1 MEELLYRFSPY
12 HIFYKKV
19 KLPIKFSCKMI
30 KYSLDSVQTGGKNME
45 TNLIESFKT
54 SSINLN
60 IESSKN
66 FQHRLL
72 CNKDEKII
80 TTLRKEL
87 ESCDEF
93 IISVA
98 FITEGGLALILEEL
112 KELEN
117 RNIKGKI
124 LTGDYL
130 NFTEPKALK
139 RLLNYKNIEL
149 KILSK
154 EKFHAKGYFFRKDNL
169 WTLVVG
175 SSNLTQTALTV
186 NFEWNLKVNSLENG
200 KIAKDIL
207 SSFNDIFERLPKL
220 DLEMIENYEK
230 VYKLSKSYSKAQEK
244 LQNPLFKKE
253 IKPNI
258 MQKEALDN
266 LSELRENE
274 KEGLLISATGIGKTY
289 LSAFDVKKVKPEKML
304 FIAHRK
310 TIIKKAKYTFES
322 IISNKKMA
330 IYGDE
335 DISDADYIFAMVQT
349 LNKKEHLERFPKD
362 YFNYIIIDEVHHSGA
377 KTYQS
382 VINYFKPDFLLGMT
396 ATPERSDDFDIY
408 GLFNHNIA
416 YEIRLYDALRENLLC
431 PFHYFG
437 ISDITVNGE
446 CIDGKTSIKN
456 LTLDQRIDHI
466 IEKSRYYG
474 YSGEKLHG
482 LMFVSRV
489 EEAEILAEKLNE
501 KGIKSI
507 ALTGEDGD
515 NARESAIEKLEKG
528 EVEYLITVD
537 IFNEGVDIP
546 CVNQVILLRPTES
559 SIVYIQQLGRGLRKN
574 ENKEFVV
581 VLDFIGNYEK
591 NFLIPTAISQ
601 NNSFDKDFMKRFI
614 LNGTNMIPGES
625 SISFEEIVKERIF
638 ENINKTNFSTKKN
651 IEHDF
656 ELLEKQ
662 LGRIPLLNDFFVRN
676 MIDPSV
682 ILKFKKDYDSVLKAL
697 RPDTEIGILSELE
710 KNFLTFLSSFFTPA
724 KRVHEMVILLEGI
737 KESKVSPKKIE
748 DILEK
753 EYKLKDQKENIENG
767 IKHLSK
773 EIFTSLSTM
782 KGFEPILE
790 KIDGEYQIDKSFK
803 NGYKNNKYFRDLID
817 DLIRYN
823 LAYVEKNYKQY
834 GKDSIQKYKQ
844 YTKLEGFWQLNLDFN
859 NGYQVSGYMVFE
871 EAKKVVMFVTMEDS
885 SIFDNKF
892 LDQQRFP
899 WFSKNNRCLSRNNK
913 LTAEGKI
920 AENYYTLEIFV
931 KKSSGESF
939 YYLGQAEKVLKAKEC
954 FTEKGIPRVEYEL
967 KLKNE
972 VPKDLFD
979 YLMV

>member
-1 MEELLYRFSPY
+1 MEKS
-12 HIFYKKV
+12 
-19 KLPIKFSCKMI
+19 
-30 KYSLDSVQTGGKNME
+30 
-45 TNLIESFKT
+45 LIESFKT

-60 IESSKN
+60 IESSQN
-66 FQHRLL
+66 FQHKLL
-72 CNKDEKII
+72 CNKAEKIVI
-80 TTLRKEL
+80 NLRKEL
-87 ESCDEF
+87 ENCDEF

-98 FITEGGLALILEEL
+98 FVTEGGLSLILEQL

-117 RNIKGKI
+117 RNVKGKI

-139 RLLNYKNIEL
+139 RLLKYKNVEL

-154 EKFHAKGYFFRKDNL
+154 EKFHAKGYFFRKGNL
-169 WTLVVG
+169 WTLIIG

-186 NFEWNLKVNSLENG
+186 NFEWNLKINSLEDG
-200 KIAKDIL
+200 KITKDIL
-207 SSFNDIFERLPKL
+207 NSFEEIFERLPKL
-220 DLEMIENYEK
+220 DLEMIDNYEK
-230 VYKLSKSYSKAQEK
+230 IYKLSKNYSKTQEK
-244 LQNPLFKKE
+244 NQNSLFKKD
-253 IKPNI
+253 IKPNF
-258 MQKEALDN
+258 MQKEALEN
-266 LSELRENE
+266 LKLLRESE
-274 KEGLLISATGIGKTY
+274 DKGLLISATGTGKTY
-289 LSAFDVKKVKPEKML
+289 LSAFDVKNVKPERML

-310 TIIKKAKYTFES
+310 TILKKAKYTFES
-322 IISNKKMA
+322 IIKNKKMA
-330 IYGDE
+330 VYGE
-335 DISDADYIFAMVQT
+335 ENIADADYIFAMVQT
-349 LNKKEHLERFPKD
+349 LNKKEHLERFPKN

-382 VINYFKPDFLLGMT
+382 IINYFKPDFLLGMT

-408 GLFNHNIA
+408 RLFDHNIA

-437 ISDITVNGE
+437 VSDIIIDGE
-446 CIDGKTSIKN
+446 CIDNKTSIKN
-456 LTLDQRIDHI
+456 LTLEQRIDHI

-489 EEAEILAEKLNE
+489 EEANILTEKFNE
-501 KGIKSI
+501 RGIKCI
-507 ALTGEDGD
+507 ALTGEHGD
-515 NARESAIEKLEKG
+515 NARENAIEKLENG
-528 EVEYLITVD
+528 EIEYIITVD

-601 NNSFDKDFMKRFI
+601 NNSFDKDFMKKFL

-656 ELLEKQ
+656 NLLEKQ
-662 LGRIPLLNDFFVRN
+662 LGRIPMLNDFFIRN
-676 MIDPSV
+676 MIEPSV
-682 ILKFKKDYDSVLKAL
+682 ILKFRKDYDSVLKAL
-697 RPDTEIGILSELE
+697 RPSTEFGVLSEIE

-724 KRVHEMVILLEGI
+724 KRIHEIVILQESIKNTKISLE
-737 KESKVSPKKIE
+737 KIE

-753 EYKLKDQKENIENG
+753 KYKIKQQKENIENG

-782 KGFEPILE
+782 KEFEPILE
-790 KIDGEYQIDKSFK
+790 KVDGEYNLNKSFK
-803 NGYKNNKYFRDLID
+803 SGYENNKYFRELIEDLIK
-817 DLIRYN
+817 YN
-823 LAYVEKNYKQY
+823 LGYVEKNYKQS
-834 GKDSIQKYKQ
+834 GKESIQKYKQ
-844 YTKLEGFWQLNLDFN
+844 YTKQEGFWQLNLDFN
-859 NGYQVSGYMVFE
+859 NGYQVSGYTVFE
-871 EAKKVVMFVTMEDS
+871 KEKKVIMFVTMEDS

-920 AENYYTLEIFV
+920 AENNYILEIFA

-939 YYLGQAEKVLKAKEC
+939 YYLGQIEKVLKAKEC

-972 VPKDLFD
+972 VPQDLFD
-979 YLMV
+979 YLQA

>member
-1 MEELLYRFSPY
+1 MEKS
-12 HIFYKKV
+12 
-19 KLPIKFSCKMI
+19 
-30 KYSLDSVQTGGKNME
+30 
-45 TNLIESFKT
+45 LIESLKT

-60 IESSKN
+60 IESSQN
-66 FQHRLL
+66 FQHKLL
-72 CNKDEKII
+72 CNKEEKII
-80 TTLRKEL
+80 INLRKEL
-87 ESCDEF
+87 ENCDEF

-98 FITEGGLALILEEL
+98 FITEGGLSLILEQL

-154 EKFHAKGYFFRKDNL
+154 EKFHAKGYFFKKGNL
-169 WTLVVG
+169 WTLIIG

-186 NFEWNLKVNSLENG
+186 NFEWNLKINSLEDG
-200 KIAKDIL
+200 KITKDIL
-207 SSFNDIFERLPKL
+207 NNFEEIFERLPKL

-230 VYKLSKSYSKAQEK
+230 VYKLSKEYSKIQEK
-244 LQNPLFKKE
+244 NQNSLFKKD
-253 IKPNI
+253 IKPNF
-258 MQKEALDN
+258 MQKEALEN
-266 LSELRENE
+266 LKLLRESE
-274 KEGLLISATGIGKTY
+274 DKGLLISATGTGKTY
-289 LSAFDVKKVKPEKML
+289 LSAFDVKNLKPEKML

-310 TIIKKAKYTFES
+310 TILRKAKYTFEN

-330 IYGDE
+330 IYGE
-335 DISDADYIFAMVQT
+335 ESIVDADYIFAMVQT
-349 LNKKEHLERFPKD
+349 LNKKEHLEKFSKN

-382 VINYFKPDFLLGMT
+382 IISYFKPDFLLGMT

-408 GLFNHNIA
+408 RLFNHNIA

-437 ISDITVNGE
+437 VSDITVDGE
-446 CIDGKTSIKN
+446 CIDNKTSIKN
-456 LTLDQRIDHI
+456 LTLEQRIDHI

-489 EEAEILAEKLNE
+489 EEANILAEKFNE
-501 KGIKSI
+501 RGIKSI
-507 ALTGEDGD
+507 ALTGEHGD
-515 NARESAIEKLEKG
+515 NTRENAIEKLENG
-528 EVEYLITVD
+528 EIEYIITVD
-537 IFNEGVDIP
+537 IFNEGIDIP

-574 ENKEFVV
+574 KNKEFVV

-601 NNSFDKDFMKRFI
+601 NNSFDKDFMKKFI

-656 ELLEKQ
+656 NLLEKQ
-662 LGRIPLLNDFFVRN
+662 LGRTPMLNDFFTRN
-676 MIDPSV
+676 MIEPSV
-682 ILKFKKDYDSVLKAL
+682 ILKFRKDYDSVLKAL
-697 RPDTEIGILSELE
+697 RPNTEFGVLSEIE

-724 KRVHEMVILLEGI
+724 KRIHEMVILQESI
-737 KESKVSPKKIE
+737 KNVKISLKEVE

-753 EYKLKDQKENIENG
+753 KYKIKQQKENIENAV
-767 IKHLSK
+767 KHLSK

-782 KGFEPILE
+782 KEFEPILE
-790 KIDGEYQIDKSFK
+790 KVNGEYKVSKDFK
-803 NGYKNNKYFRDLID
+803 NGYENNKYFRELVEDLIK
-817 DLIRYN
+817 YN
-823 LAYVEKNYKQY
+823 LGYVEKNYKQS
-834 GKDSIQKYKQ
+834 GKESIQKYKQ
-844 YTKLEGFWQLNLDFN
+844 YTKQEGFWQLNLDFN
-859 NGYQVSGYMVFE
+859 NGYQVSGYTVFE
-871 EAKKVVMFVTMEDS
+871 EEKKVIMFVTMEDS

-899 WFSKNNRCLSRNNK
+899 WFSKNNRCLSRNNR

-972 VPKDLFD
+972 VPEDLFD
-979 YLMV
+979 YLQV

>member
-1 MEELLYRFSPY
+1 ME
-12 HIFYKKV
+12 I
-19 KLPIKFSCKMI
+19 
-30 KYSLDSVQTGGKNME
+30 
-45 TNLIESFKT
+45 NLIESFKT

-87 ESCDEF
+87 ENCDEF

-230 VYKLSKSYSKAQEK
+230 IYKLSKSYSKAQEK
-244 LQNPLFKKE
+244 LQSPLFKKE
-253 IKPNI
+253 IIPNS
-258 MQKEALDN
+258 MQKEALSN
-266 LSELRENE
+266 LIELRENE
-274 KEGLLISATGIGKTY
+274 KEGLLISATGTGKTY
-289 LSAFDVKKVKPEKML
+289 LSAFDVKKVKPERML

-330 IYGDE
+330 IYGEE
-335 DISDADYIFAMVQT
+335 DISNVDYIFAMVQT
-349 LNKKEHLERFPKD
+349 LNKKEHLEKFPKD

-382 VINYFKPDFLLGMT
+382 IINYFKPDFLLGMT

-437 ISDITVNGE
+437 ISDITVDGE
-446 CIDGKTSIKN
+446 CIDGKASIKN
-456 LTLDQRIDHI
+456 LTLDQRVEHI

-489 EEAEILAEKLNE
+489 EEANILAEKFNE

-507 ALTGEDGD
+507 ALTGEHGD
-515 NARESAIEKLEKG
+515 SARENAIEKLEKG
-528 EVEYLITVD
+528 EIQYLITVD

-662 LGRIPLLNDFFVRN
+662 LGRIPLLYDFFVRN
-676 MIDPSV
+676 MIEPSV
-682 ILKFKKDYDSVLKAL
+682 ILKFRKDYDSVLKAL
-697 RPDTEIGILSELE
+697 RPNTEFGVLSELE

-724 KRVHEMVILLEGI
+724 KRVHEIVILQEGI
-737 KESKVSPKKIE
+737 KGSKVSLEKIE

-753 EYKLKDQKENIENG
+753 EYKLKQQKENIENG

-790 KIDGEYQIDKSFK
+790 KTDGEYQIDKNFK
-803 NGYKNNKYFRDLID
+803 KGYENNKYFRDLID
-817 DLIRYN
+817 DLIKYN
-823 LAYVEKNYKQY
+823 LAYVGKNYKQS

-871 EAKKVVMFVTMEDS
+871 EARKVVIFVTMEDS

-899 WFSKNNRCLSRNNK
+899 WFSKNNRCLSRNNN

-920 AENYYTLEIFV
+920 AGNYYIIEVFV

-954 FTEKGIPRVEYEL
+954 FTEKGIPRVEYEI

-979 YLMV
+979 YLQI

>member
-1 MEELLYRFSPY
+1 MEKS
-12 HIFYKKV
+12 
-19 KLPIKFSCKMI
+19 
-30 KYSLDSVQTGGKNME
+30 
-45 TNLIESFKT
+45 LIESLKT

-60 IESSKN
+60 IESSQN
-66 FQHRLL
+66 FQHKLL
-72 CNKDEKII
+72 CNKEEKII
-80 TTLRKEL
+80 INLRKEL
-87 ESCDEF
+87 ENCDEF

-98 FITEGGLALILEEL
+98 FITEGGLSLILEQL

-117 RNIKGKI
+117 RNIRGKI

-154 EKFHAKGYFFRKDNL
+154 EKFHAKGYFFKKGNL
-169 WTLVVG
+169 WTLIIG

-186 NFEWNLKVNSLENG
+186 NFEWNLKINSLEDG
-200 KIAKDIL
+200 KITKDIL
-207 SSFNDIFERLPKL
+207 NNFEEIFERLPKL

-230 VYKLSKSYSKAQEK
+230 VYKLSKKYSKIQEK
-244 LQNPLFKKE
+244 NQNSLFKKD
-253 IKPNI
+253 IKPNF
-258 MQKEALDN
+258 MQKEALEN
-266 LSELRENE
+266 LKLLRESE
-274 KEGLLISATGIGKTY
+274 DKGLLISATGTGKTY
-289 LSAFDVKKVKPEKML
+289 LSAFDVKNLKPEKML

-310 TIIKKAKYTFES
+310 TILRKAKYTFEN

-330 IYGDE
+330 IYGE
-335 DISDADYIFAMVQT
+335 ESIVDADYIFAMVQT
-349 LNKKEHLERFPKD
+349 LNKKEHLEKFSKN

-382 VINYFKPDFLLGMT
+382 IISYFKPDFLLGMT

-408 GLFNHNIA
+408 RLFNHNIA

-437 ISDITVNGE
+437 VSDITVDGE
-446 CIDGKTSIKN
+446 CIDNKTSIKN
-456 LTLDQRIDHI
+456 LTLEQRIDHI

-489 EEAEILAEKLNE
+489 EEANILAEKFNE
-501 KGIKSI
+501 RGIKSI
-507 ALTGEDGD
+507 ALTGEHGD
-515 NARESAIEKLEKG
+515 NTRENAIEKLENG
-528 EVEYLITVD
+528 EIEYIITVD
-537 IFNEGVDIP
+537 IFNEGIDIP

-574 ENKEFVV
+574 KNKEFVV

-601 NNSFDKDFMKRFI
+601 NNSFDKDFMKKFI

-656 ELLEKQ
+656 NLLEKQ
-662 LGRIPLLNDFFVRN
+662 LGRTPMLNDFFTRN
-676 MIDPSV
+676 MIEPSV
-682 ILKFKKDYDSVLKAL
+682 ILKFRKDYDSVLKAL
-697 RPDTEIGILSELE
+697 RPNTEFGVLSGIE

-724 KRVHEMVILLEGI
+724 KRIHEMVILQESI
-737 KESKVSPKKIE
+737 KNVKISLKEVE

-753 EYKLKDQKENIENG
+753 KYKIKQQKENIENAV
-767 IKHLSK
+767 KHLSK

-782 KGFEPILE
+782 KEFEPILE
-790 KIDGEYQIDKSFK
+790 KVNGEYKVSKDFK
-803 NGYKNNKYFRDLID
+803 NGYENNKYFRELVEDLIK
-817 DLIRYN
+817 YN
-823 LAYVEKNYKQY
+823 LGYVEKNYKQS
-834 GKDSIQKYKQ
+834 GKESIQKYKQ
-844 YTKLEGFWQLNLDFN
+844 YTKQEGFWQLNLDFN
-859 NGYQVSGYMVFE
+859 NGYQVSGYTVFE
-871 EAKKVVMFVTMEDS
+871 EEKKVIMFVTMEDS

-899 WFSKNNRCLSRNNK
+899 WFSKNNRCLSRNNR

-972 VPKDLFD
+972 VPEDLFD
-979 YLMV
+979 YLQV

>member
-1 MEELLYRFSPY
+1 
-12 HIFYKKV
+12 
-19 KLPIKFSCKMI
+19 
-30 KYSLDSVQTGGKNME
+30 ME

-274 KEGLLISATGIGKTY
+274 KEGLLISATGTGKTY

-676 MIDPSV
+676 MIDPSI

-697 RPDTEIGILSELE
+697 RPDTEFGILSELE

-737 KESKVSPKKIE
+737 KESKISLKKIE

-782 KGFEPILE
+782 KRFEPILE
-790 KIDGEYQIDKSFK
+790 KAGGEYQIDKNFK
-803 NGYKNNKYFRDLID
+803 NGYKNNKYFRYLID
-817 DLIRYN
+817 DLIKYN

-920 AENYYTLEIFV
+920 AKNYYILEIFV

-954 FTEKGIPRVEYEL
+954 FTEKGVPRVEYEL

>member
-1 MEELLYRFSPY
+1 ME
-12 HIFYKKV
+12 I
-19 KLPIKFSCKMI
+19 
-30 KYSLDSVQTGGKNME
+30 
-45 TNLIESFKT
+45 NLIESFKT

-87 ESCDEF
+87 ENCDEF

-98 FITEGGLALILEEL
+98 FITEGGLALILEKL

-175 SSNLTQTALTV
+175 SSNLTQTALTI

-220 DLEMIENYEK
+220 DLKMIENYEK
-230 VYKLSKSYSKAQEK
+230 IYKLSKSYSKAQEK

-253 IKPNI
+253 IIPNI
-258 MQKEALDN
+258 MQEEALSN
-266 LSELRENE
+266 LIELRENE
-274 KEGLLISATGIGKTY
+274 KEGLLISATGTGKTY

-330 IYGDE
+330 VYGDE
-335 DISDADYIFAMVQT
+335 NISNADYIFAMVQT

-382 VINYFKPDFLLGMT
+382 IINYFKPDFLLGMT

-437 ISDITVNGE
+437 ISDITVDGE

-456 LTLDQRIDHI
+456 LTLDQRVEHI

-489 EEAEILAEKLNE
+489 EEANILAEKLNE

-507 ALTGEDGD
+507 ALTGEHGD
-515 NARESAIEKLEKG
+515 SARENAIEKLEKG
-528 EVEYLITVD
+528 EIEYLITVD

-662 LGRIPLLNDFFVRN
+662 LGRIPMLYDFFIRN
-676 MIDPSV
+676 MIEPSV
-682 ILKFKKDYDSVLKAL
+682 ILKFRKDYDSVLKAL
-697 RPDTEIGILSELE
+697 RPDTEFGVLSELE

-724 KRVHEMVILLEGI
+724 KRVHEIVILLEGI
-737 KESKVSPKKIE
+737 KESKVSLKKIE
-748 DILEK
+748 EILEK

-782 KGFEPILE
+782 KGFESILE
-790 KIDGEYQIDKSFK
+790 KIDEEYQIDKNFK
-803 NGYKNNKYFRDLID
+803 KGYENNKYFKDLID

-823 LAYVEKNYKQY
+823 LAYVEKNYKQS

-871 EAKKVVMFVTMEDS
+871 EAKKVIMFVTMEDS

-920 AENYYTLEIFV
+920 AENYYTLEVFV

-939 YYLGQAEKVLKAKEC
+939 YYLGQAERVLKAKEC
-954 FTEKGIPRVEYEL
+954 FTEKGIPRVEYEI

>member
-1 MEELLYRFSPY
+1 MEKS
-12 HIFYKKV
+12 
-19 KLPIKFSCKMI
+19 
-30 KYSLDSVQTGGKNME
+30 
-45 TNLIESFKT
+45 LIESLKT

-60 IESSKN
+60 IESSQN
-66 FQHRLL
+66 FQHKLL
-72 CNKDEKII
+72 CNKEEKII
-80 TTLRKEL
+80 INLRKEL
-87 ESCDEF
+87 ENCDEF

-98 FITEGGLALILEEL
+98 FITEGGLSLILEQL

-117 RNIKGKI
+117 RNIRGKI

-154 EKFHAKGYFFRKDNL
+154 EKFHAKGYFFKKGNL
-169 WTLVVG
+169 WTLIIG

-186 NFEWNLKVNSLENG
+186 NFEWNLKINSLEDG
-200 KIAKDIL
+200 KITKDIL
-207 SSFNDIFERLPKL
+207 NNFEEIFERLPKL

-230 VYKLSKSYSKAQEK
+230 VYKLSKEYSKIQEK
-244 LQNPLFKKE
+244 NQNSLFKKD
-253 IKPNI
+253 IKPNF
-258 MQKEALDN
+258 MQKEALEN
-266 LSELRENE
+266 LKLLRESE
-274 KEGLLISATGIGKTY
+274 DKGLLISATGTGKTY
-289 LSAFDVKKVKPEKML
+289 LSAFDVKNLKPEKML

-310 TIIKKAKYTFES
+310 TILRKAKYTFEN

-330 IYGDE
+330 IYGE
-335 DISDADYIFAMVQT
+335 ESIVDADYIFAMVQT
-349 LNKKEHLERFPKD
+349 LNKKEHLEKFSKN

-382 VINYFKPDFLLGMT
+382 IISYFKPDFLLGMT

-408 GLFNHNIA
+408 RLFNHNIA

-437 ISDITVNGE
+437 VSDITVDGE
-446 CIDGKTSIKN
+446 CIDNKTSIKN
-456 LTLDQRIDHI
+456 LTLEQRIEHI

-489 EEAEILAEKLNE
+489 EEANILAEKFNE
-501 KGIKSI
+501 RGIKSI
-507 ALTGEDGD
+507 ALTGEHGD
-515 NARESAIEKLEKG
+515 NTRENAIEKLENG
-528 EVEYLITVD
+528 EIEYIITVD
-537 IFNEGVDIP
+537 IFNEGIDIP

-574 ENKEFVV
+574 KNKEFVV

-601 NNSFDKDFMKRFI
+601 NNSFDKDFMKKFI

-656 ELLEKQ
+656 NLLEKQ
-662 LGRIPLLNDFFVRN
+662 LGRTPMLNDFFTRN
-676 MIDPSV
+676 MIEPSV
-682 ILKFKKDYDSVLKAL
+682 ILKFRKDYDSVLKAL
-697 RPDTEIGILSELE
+697 RPNTEFGVLSEIE

-724 KRVHEMVILLEGI
+724 KRIHEMVILQESI
-737 KESKVSPKKIE
+737 KNVKISLKEVE

-753 EYKLKDQKENIENG
+753 KYKIKQQKENIENAV
-767 IKHLSK
+767 KHLSK

-782 KGFEPILE
+782 KEFEPILE
-790 KIDGEYQIDKSFK
+790 KVNGEYKVSKDFK
-803 NGYKNNKYFRDLID
+803 NGYENNKYFRELVEDLIK
-817 DLIRYN
+817 YN
-823 LAYVEKNYKQY
+823 LGYVEKNYKQS
-834 GKDSIQKYKQ
+834 GKESIQKYKQ
-844 YTKLEGFWQLNLDFN
+844 YTKQEGFWQLNLDFN
-859 NGYQVSGYMVFE
+859 NGYQVSGYTVFE
-871 EAKKVVMFVTMEDS
+871 EEKKVIMFVTMEDS

-899 WFSKNNRCLSRNNK
+899 WFSKNNRCLSRNNR

-972 VPKDLFD
+972 VPEDLFD
-979 YLMV
+979 YLQV

>member
-1 MEELLYRFSPY
+1 ME
-12 HIFYKKV
+12 K
-19 KLPIKFSCKMI
+19 
-30 KYSLDSVQTGGKNME
+30 
-45 TNLIESFKT
+45 NLIESFKT

-60 IESSKN
+60 IESSQN
-66 FQHRLL
+66 FQHKLL
-72 CNKDEKII
+72 CNKEEKIVI
-80 TTLRKEL
+80 NLRKEL
-87 ESCDEF
+87 ENCDEF

-98 FITEGGLALILEEL
+98 FITEGGLSLILEQL

-117 RNIKGKI
+117 RNVKGKI

-139 RLLNYKNIEL
+139 RLLKYKNVEL

-154 EKFHAKGYFFRKDNL
+154 EKFHAKGYFFRKGNL
-169 WTLVVG
+169 WTLIIG

-186 NFEWNLKVNSLENG
+186 NFEWNLKINSLEDG
-200 KIAKDIL
+200 KITKDIL
-207 SSFNDIFERLPKL
+207 NSFEEIFERLPKL
-220 DLEMIENYEK
+220 DLEMVENYEK
-230 VYKLSKSYSKAQEK
+230 VYKLSKDYSKIQEK
-244 LQNPLFKKE
+244 NQNSLFIKN
-253 IKPNI
+253 IKPNF
-258 MQKEALDN
+258 MQKEALEN
-266 LSELRENE
+266 LKILRENE
-274 KEGLLISATGIGKTY
+274 DKGLLISATGTGKTY
-289 LSAFDVKKVKPEKML
+289 LSAFDVKNLKPERML

-310 TIIKKAKYTFES
+310 TILKKAKYTFES
-322 IISNKKMA
+322 IIKNKKMA
-330 IYGDE
+330 IYGE
-335 DISDADYIFAMVQT
+335 ESIADADYIFAMIQT
-349 LNKKEHLERFPKD
+349 LNKKEHLERFSKN

-377 KTYQS
+377 KTYQNL
-382 VINYFKPDFLLGMT
+382 INYFKPDFLLGMT

-408 GLFNHNIA
+408 RLFDHNIA

-437 ISDITVNGE
+437 VSDITIDGE
-446 CIDGKTSIKN
+446 CIDNKTSIKN
-456 LTLDQRIDHI
+456 LTLEQRIDHI

-489 EEAEILAEKLNE
+489 EEANILTEKFNE
-501 KGIKSI
+501 RGIKSI
-507 ALTGEDGD
+507 ALTGEHGD
-515 NARESAIEKLEKG
+515 NARENAIEKLENG
-528 EVEYLITVD
+528 EIEYIITVD
-537 IFNEGVDIP
+537 IFNEGIDIP

-601 NNSFDKDFMKRFI
+601 NNSYDKDFMKKFL

-638 ENINKTNFSTKKN
+638 ENINETNFSTKKN

-656 ELLEKQ
+656 VLLEKQ
-662 LGRIPLLNDFFVRN
+662 LGRIPMLNDFFTRN
-676 MIDPSV
+676 MIEPSV
-682 ILKFKKDYDSVLKAL
+682 ILKFRKDYDSVLKAL
-697 RPDTEIGILSELE
+697 RPNAEFGILSEVE

-724 KRVHEMVILLEGI
+724 KRIHEMIILQESI
-737 KESKVSPKKIE
+737 KNIKISVEKIE

-753 EYKLKDQKENIENG
+753 KYKIKQQKENIENG

-782 KGFEPILE
+782 KEFEPILE
-790 KIDGEYQIDKSFK
+790 KFDGEYNLNKSFK
-803 NGYKNNKYFRDLID
+803 SGYENNKYFRELIEDLIK
-817 DLIRYN
+817 YN
-823 LAYVEKNYKQY
+823 LGYVEKNYKQS
-834 GKDSIQKYKQ
+834 GKESIQKYKQ
-844 YTKLEGFWQLNLDFN
+844 YTKQEGFWQLNLDFN
-859 NGYQVSGYMVFE
+859 NGYQVSGYTVFE
-871 EAKKVVMFVTMEDS
+871 KEKKVIMFVTMEDS

-920 AENYYTLEIFV
+920 AENNYTLEIFV

-939 YYLGQAEKVLKAKEC
+939 YYLGQIEKVLKAKEC

-972 VPKDLFD
+972 VPWDLFD
-979 YLMV
+979 YLQI